1 MTFYLK
7 CMQDEVTETVSEVS
21 EKSLGERLVYISAF
35 DLIFDVLYKL
45 DLRWHVFVII
55 STMPSC
61 TLWSFFICVAT
72 EEVFI

>member
-45 DLRWHVFVII
+45 KLRWHVFVII
-55 STMPSC
+55 C
-61 TLWSFFICVAT
+61 TSLVVHTSHFSS
-72 EEVFI
+72 VFQL